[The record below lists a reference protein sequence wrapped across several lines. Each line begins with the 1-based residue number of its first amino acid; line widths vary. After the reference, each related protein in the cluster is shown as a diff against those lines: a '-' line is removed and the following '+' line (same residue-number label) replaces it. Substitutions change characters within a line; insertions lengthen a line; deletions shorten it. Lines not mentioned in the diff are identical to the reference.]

1 MKRML
6 HARNRLS
13 SLADSLAV
21 ALAASLPWST
31 SATSIFAFLWLLA
44 FIPTCDFPTLRR
56 IVSSPTGGLPLLL
69 VALSALGMLWADV
82 SWAERADGLS
92 SFIKLLF
99 IPLLLC
105 QFSQSDRAAHA
116 LIVFLGSCVLLLI
129 CSWTLFIWPWLPA
142 PSSAKT
148 LGVPVKDYI
157 SQGAMFTI
165 CIFVMARF
173 AVDFWVQDRRLPA
186 LGSTLLAVIFLAN
199 VFYIATSRTSLVVII
214 TLVVVFGARQLTWKG
229 MVGLVVG
236 LAVLTAVVWP
246 SASYLRLRVITLFH
260 EVDSYRPEGQTTSA
274 GERMEFWRKSVTFIK
289 EAPIVGHGTGS
300 IRELF
305 EHAGKGKTGM
315 AAEISVNPHN
325 QVLAVGIQ
333 LGFLGIGLLIAMWLA
348 HLAQCRIG
356 SFAAWVGL
364 VVVIQNIV
372 GSLFNSHLFDFT
384 HGWAYV
390 IGFGIA
396 GGVVLKQAAADARRP
411 DNPA

>member
-13 SLADSLAV
+13 SLANSLAI

-44 FIPTCDFPTLRR
+44 FIPTCDFTTLRR
-56 IVSSPTGGLPLLL
+56 VVSSPTGGLPLLL

-129 CSWTLFIWPWLPA
+129 CSWALFIWPWLPA

-186 LGSTLLAVIFLAN
+186 LGSAVLGIIFLAN
-199 VFYIATSRTSLVVII
+199 VFYIATSRTSLVVIAA
-214 TLVVVFGARQLTWKG
+214 LVVVFGARQLTWKG

-246 SASYLRLRVITLFH
+246 SASHLRLRVITLFH

-274 GERMEFWRKSVTFIK
+274 GERMEFWRKSVSFIK

-305 EHAGKGKTGM
+305 EHAAKGKTGM

-325 QVLAVGIQ
+325 QILAVGIQ
-333 LGFLGIGLLIAMWLA
+333 LGFLGIGLLLAMWIA
-348 HLAQCRIG
+348 HLALFRTG

-364 VVVIQNIV
+364 VVVVQNIV

-384 HGWAYV
+384 HGWVYV
-390 IGFGIA
+390 VGFGIA
-396 GGVVLKQAAADARRP
+396 GGAVLKGTATIER
-411 DNPA
+411 

>member
-1 MKRML
+1 MF
-6 HARNRLS
+6 
-13 SLADSLAV
+13 AV
-21 ALAASLPWST
+21 SLAASLPWST

-44 FIPTCDFPTLRR
+44 FIPTCDFSTLWR
-56 IVSSPTGGLPLLL
+56 IVSSPAGVLPLLL
-69 VALSALGMLWADV
+69 VALGALGILWADV
-82 SWAERADGLS
+82 SWAQRADGLS

-99 IPLLLC
+99 IPLLLY
-105 QFSQSDRAAHA
+105 QFSRSDRAAHA
-116 LIVFLGSCVLLLI
+116 LIAFLGSCVLLLVW
-129 CSWTLFIWPWLPA
+129 SWALFIWPWLPA
-142 PSSAKT
+142 PSHTNTFA
-148 LGVPVKDYI
+148 VPVKDYI

-173 AVDFWVQDRRLPA
+173 AVDFWALNRRLPA
-186 LGSTLLAVIFLAN
+186 LGSTVLAVLFLAN
-199 VFYIATSRTSLVVII
+199 VFYIATSRTSLVVIVI
-214 TLVVVFGARQLTWKG
+214 LVVVFGARQLTWKG

-236 LAVLTAVVWP
+236 FAILTAVVWP
-246 SASYLRLRVITLFH
+246 SATYLRERIITLFQ
-260 EVDSYRPEGQTTSA
+260 EVDSYRPEGAATPA
-274 GERMEFWRKSVTFIK
+274 GERMEFWKKSVSFIK

-305 EHAGKGKTGM
+305 EHAAKGKTGI

-325 QVLAVGIQ
+325 QILAIGIQ

-348 HLAQCRIG
+348 HLAQCRGG

-390 IGFGIA
+390 VGFGIA
-396 GGVVLKQAAADARRP
+396 GGAVLKQTATFKR
-411 DNPA
+411 